1 MILISIF
8 VRQLTTNKKNNIMKS
23 IIAIIAIFAGII
35 LFNLSAW
42 NLI

>member
-8 VRQLTTNKKNNIMKS
+8 VRQLTQTKINIMKP